1 MAADQLHL
9 RVGLTASGLDGEAL
23 AECASMLGEE
33 ISQLDV
39 DEVSGAS
46 EGNAPPGAKGV
57 ELMAVG
63 ALVVKLGRSQK
74 LLNRLIDVV
83 RDWLTRNDADSVRME
98 IDGDVL
104 EITGSVS
111 AAERKAL
118 IDTWV
123 QRHGQS

>member
-1 MAADQLHL
+1 MAADQLYV
-9 RVGLTASGLDGEAL
+9 RVGLTASGLDDDAL
-23 AECASMLGEE
+23 AECVSMLGAELSE
-33 ISQLDV
+33 LDV

-46 EGNAPPGAKGV
+46 EGDAPPGAKGV
-57 ELMAVG
+57 ELLAVG
-63 ALVVKLGRSQK
+63 ALMVKLARSQK
-74 LLNRLIDVV
+74 VLSRVVDVV

-98 IDGDVL
+98 IGGDVL

-123 QRHGQS
+123 QRHSQG